1 MMCKAWRSAVTT
13 AVLGFALT
21 GSASGL
27 AFASRRAASPSP
39 NPPGSTNSSPQ
50 DYNGAI
56 WVVIAVVVVAAI
68 VAGGTFF
75 LVRTRRMDV
84 SQRSKPEDEDH
95 DTTKH

>member
-1 MMCKAWRSAVTT
+1 MMCKGWLSAAAT
-13 AVLGFALT
+13 ALL
-21 GSASGL
+21 GL
-27 AFASRRAASPSP
+27 AFTALAPGIAFASWQAASPSP

-56 WVVIAVVVVAAI
+56 WVVVGVVIVAAI

-75 LVRTRRMDV
+75 LIRTRRIDV
-84 SQRSKPEDEDH
+84 SQRSTPEDEEH